1 MAFRLRTSQ
10 AEVYTKVIVKT
21 IVRPAPVDDNVV
33 DALAP
38 IWVASIYGG
47 SRQGPSVGVYRR
59 TPLAKLIIL
68 GGDQHRVFELTDG
81 PTSVGRAPDNML
93 WLDDPGLSRRH
104 CEFRR
109 SGSHWLL
116 RDLGSFNGSFV
127 NNLLVTEHTLR
138 SGDRIQL
145 GSTVL
150 YFVPDEGRD
159 DGPDHASAS
168 AAAETA
174 RADDEDTQRASS
186 HRLRNLAALIEI
198 TKALNSELDKAK
210 ILETI
215 VDKGVE
221 LIKAERGFLI
231 LVQDGALDFK
241 VARNR
246 DKTDIQNPSK
256 SISRSVLDNVTK
268 TGEPVLTTDAQ
279 TALSGSMSITALEVR
294 SLICVPLR
302 LKERILGALYV
313 DSKVAEAKFNEESQ
327 NLLHAFAD
335 QAAIAIENARLFDEV
350 AESREAEKSVRQ
362 TFQKYVPADV
372 VREVL
377 KMNDGGRLSAK
388 LTATVLFS
396 DIRGFTSISE
406 KLPPEQVVGFLND
419 YLQRMVD
426 IVFDE
431 GGIVDKF
438 IGDSVMAVFGAP
450 VPKPDDAVR
459 AVRAALRMIEEV
471 RRFNEQQRKKGGVEI
486 DVGVGLHTG
495 PLIAGNIGSDRK
507 MEYTVIGD
515 TVNVANRVESLN
527 QKMETN
533 VLITQE
539 CYQATGKVF
548 AVRELP
554 RMQVKGKER
563 PLQVYEVL
571 GDEIASATTDV
582 LIPID
587 P

>member
-1 MAFRLRTSQ
+1 ML
-10 AEVYTKVIVKT
+10 
-21 IVRPAPVDDNVV
+21 PAR
-33 DALAP
+33 
-38 IWVASIYGG
+38 SGIY
-47 SRQGPSVGVYRR
+47 PEDSV
-59 TPLAKLIIL
+59 AKLIIL
-68 GGDQHRVFELTDG
+68 RGEQQHVFALND
-81 PTSVGRAPDNML
+81 PTSVGRGPDNML

-109 SGSHWLL
+109 SGPNWLL

-127 NNLLVTEHTLR
+127 NSLLVTEHTLR

-150 YFVPDEGRD
+150 YFAPD
-159 DGPDHASAS
+159 DGPPSPAPLTSSPD
-168 AAAETA
+168 
-174 RADDEDTQRASS
+174 DDEVQLVTS
-186 HRLRNLAALIEI
+186 HKVRRLTALIEI
-198 TKALNSELDKAK
+198 TKALNSELDKAT

-231 LVQDGALDFK
+231 LVHDGELEFR

-246 DKTDIQNPSK
+246 EKTDIQNPSK
-256 SISRSVLDNVTK
+256 LISRSVLDSVMK
-268 TGEPVLTTDAQ
+268 TGEPMLTTDAQ
-279 TALSGSMSITALEVR
+279 TALRGSLSITALEVR

-302 LKERILGALYV
+302 LKDRILGAFYV
-313 DSKVAEAKFNEESQ
+313 DSKVVEAKFNEESQ

-335 QAAIAIENARLFDEV
+335 QAAIAIENTRLFDEV

-362 TFQKYVPADV
+362 VFQKYVPADI
-372 VREVL
+372 VREAL
-377 KMNDGGRLSAK
+377 KIKDGGRLSSK

-406 KLPPEQVVGFLND
+406 KMPPESVVGFLND

-438 IGDSVMAVFGAP
+438 IGDAVMAVFGAP
-450 VPKPDDAVR
+450 VPKADDATR
-459 AVRAALRMIEEV
+459 AVRAAMRMIEEID
-471 RRFNEQQRKKGGVEI
+471 RFNDEQRTKGGVEI
-486 DVGVGLHTG
+486 DVGIGLHTG

-515 TVNVANRVESLN
+515 TVNAAKRVEALN
-527 QKMETN
+527 PEMKTHI
-533 VLITQE
+533 LITRE
-539 CYQATGKVF
+539 CFEATGAAF

-554 RMQVKGKER
+554 RVQVKGKEQ
-563 PLQVYEVL
+563 PLQLYEVL
-571 GDEIASATTDV
+571 GEATVSPATEIMPYSGARESDTVRLPQKPRADRHQ
-582 LIPID
+582 
-587 P
+587 

>member
-1 MAFRLRTSQ
+1 
-10 AEVYTKVIVKT
+10 
-21 IVRPAPVDDNVV
+21 
-33 DALAP
+33 
-38 IWVASIYGG
+38 
-47 SRQGPSVGVYRR
+47 
-59 TPLAKLIIL
+59 LAKLIIL
-68 GGDQHRVFELTDG
+68 RGDRYRVFELKDD
-81 PTSVGRAPDNML
+81 PTSVGRASDNML
-93 WLDDPGLSRRH
+93 CLDDPGLSRRH

-109 SGSHWLL
+109 LGSEWLL

-127 NNLLVTEHTLR
+127 NNLLVTEHALR
-138 SGDRIQL
+138 SGDRVEL

-150 YFVPDEGRD
+150 YFEPDDVTAG
-159 DGPDHASAS
+159 
-168 AAAETA
+168 AAAKTA
-174 RADDEDTQRASS
+174 PTTDTQLATS
-186 HRLRNLAALIEI
+186 HKLRNFAALIEI

-221 LIKAERGFLI
+221 LIDAERGFLI
-231 LVQDGALDFK
+231 LVQDGVLDVK

-246 DKTDIQNPSK
+246 DNTDIQNPSQL
-256 SISRSVLDNVTK
+256 ISRSVLDGVTR
-268 TGEPVLTTDAQ
+268 TGEPVLTINAQ
-279 TALSGSMSITALEVR
+279 TALSRSRSITALEVR

-302 LKERILGALYV
+302 LKDRILGALYV
-313 DSKVAEAKFNEESQ
+313 DSKVAQTKFNEESQ

-350 AESREAEKSVRQ
+350 AESREAEKRVRQ
-362 TFQKYVPADV
+362 MFQKYVPADV
-372 VREVL
+372 VREAL
-377 KMNDGGRLSAK
+377 NMKEGGRLSTK

-406 KLPPEQVVGFLND
+406 KLPPEHVVDFLND

-431 GGIVDKF
+431 GGIIDKF

-450 VPKPDDAVR
+450 VPKPDDAER
-459 AVRAALRMIEEV
+459 AVRTALRMIEEV
-471 RRFNEQQRKKGGVEI
+471 TRFNEQQRGKGGVEI

-515 TVNVANRVESLN
+515 TVNVAKRVESLN
-527 QKMETN
+527 QNMRTN
-533 VLITQE
+533 VLITQQ
-539 CYQATGKVF
+539 CYEATGKVF

-554 RMQVKGKER
+554 RMQVKGKEQ

-571 GDEIASATTDV
+571 GDEITPGTTK
-582 LIPID
+582 L
-587 P
+587 

>member
-1 MAFRLRTSQ
+1 M
-10 AEVYTKVIVKT
+10 
-21 IVRPAPVDDNVV
+21 
-33 DALAP
+33 
-38 IWVASIYGG
+38 
-47 SRQGPSVGVYRR
+47 
-59 TPLAKLIIL
+59 AKLIIL
-68 GGDQHRVFELTDG
+68 GGDQHRVFELTDD
-81 PTSVGRAPDNML
+81 PTSVGRAPDNVL

-109 SGSHWLL
+109 RGAQWLL
-116 RDLGSFNGSFV
+116 RDLDSFNGSFV
-127 NNLLVTEHTLR
+127 NNLLVIEHTLR

-145 GSTVL
+145 GSTVF
-150 YFVPDEGRD
+150 YFVPDEGGD
-159 DGPDHASAS
+159 DGLAS
-168 AAAETA
+168 AATEIA
-174 RADDEDTQRASS
+174 RAADEDTQRASS
-186 HRLRNLAALIEI
+186 HKLRNFAALIEI

-210 ILETI
+210 VLETI

-231 LVQDGALDFK
+231 LVQGGALDFK

-246 DKTDIQNPSK
+246 DKTDIRKPSGL
-256 SISRSVLDNVTK
+256 ISRSVLDIVTT

-279 TALSGSMSITALEVR
+279 TALRGSMSITALEVR

-313 DSKVAEAKFNEESQ
+313 DSKVAEAKFNEESE

-335 QAAIAIENARLFDEV
+335 QAAIAIENARLFDEI
-350 AESREAEKSVRQ
+350 AESREAEKRVRQ
-362 TFQKYVPADV
+362 MFQKYVPADV
-372 VREVL
+372 VREAL
-377 KMNDGGRLSAK
+377 NMKDGGRLSAK

-438 IGDSVMAVFGAP
+438 VGDSVMAVFGAP
-450 VPKPDDAVR
+450 VPTPDDAVR

-471 RRFNEQQRKKGGVEI
+471 RRFNEDQRKTGGVEI

-527 QKMETN
+527 ETMSTN

-571 GDEIASATTDV
+571 GDEIESVSTDV
-582 LIPID
+582 LIPIN

>member
-1 MAFRLRTSQ
+1 M
-10 AEVYTKVIVKT
+10 
-21 IVRPAPVDDNVV
+21 
-33 DALAP
+33 
-38 IWVASIYGG
+38 
-47 SRQGPSVGVYRR
+47 
-59 TPLAKLIIL
+59 AKLIIL
-68 GGDQHRVFELTDG
+68 REDQHRVFELSDDTI
-81 PTSVGRAPDNML
+81 SVGRAQDNML

-109 SGSHWLL
+109 SGDRWSLH
-116 RDLGSFNGSFV
+116 DLGSFNGSFV
-127 NNLLVTEHTLR
+127 NNLLATEHTLR

-150 YFVPDEGRD
+150 YFVPDDRP
-159 DGPDHASAS
+159 DGLAVPAPAVKTALAESEHA
-168 AAAETA
+168 
-174 RADDEDTQRASS
+174 QRATSQK
-186 HRLRNLAALIEI
+186 LRNITALIET

-210 ILETI
+210 VLETI

-221 LIKAERGFLI
+221 LINSERGFLI
-231 LVQDGALDFK
+231 LEQNGVLDFR

-246 DKTDIQNPSK
+246 DRTDIQNPSTL
-256 SISRSVLDNVTK
+256 ISRSVLDSVTT

-279 TALSGSMSITALEVR
+279 SSLRGSRSIMALEVR

-313 DSKVAEAKFNEESQ
+313 DSKFTETRFNQESQ

-335 QAAIAIENARLFDEV
+335 QAAIALENASLFDEV
-350 AESREAEKSVRQ
+350 AESREAERRVRQ
-362 TFQKYVPADV
+362 IFQKYVPADV
-372 VREVL
+372 VREAL
-377 KMNDGGRLSAK
+377 NMKDGGRLSAK

-406 KLPPEQVVGFLND
+406 KLPPEDVVGFLND

-471 RRFNEQQRKKGGVEI
+471 TRFNAQQKTRGGVEV

-527 QKMETN
+527 QKMRTN
-533 VLITQE
+533 VLITQQ
-539 CYQATGKVF
+539 CYEATGKIF

-554 RMQVKGKER
+554 RMQVKGKAE

-571 GDEIASATTDV
+571 GDEIDRATTEV
-582 LIPID
+582 LRRID
-587 P
+587 R

>member
-1 MAFRLRTSQ
+1 L
-10 AEVYTKVIVKT
+10 
-21 IVRPAPVDDNVV
+21 VV
-33 DALAP
+33 
-38 IWVASIYGG
+38 V
-47 SRQGPSVGVYRR
+47 
-59 TPLAKLIIL
+59 AKLIIL
-68 GGDQHRVFELTDG
+68 HGDQHRVFELSAD

-104 CEFRR
+104 CEFQR
-109 SGSHWLL
+109 SGRQWRL

-127 NNLLVTEHTLR
+127 NNLSVTEHTLR
-138 SGDRIQL
+138 PGDRVQL
-145 GSTVL
+145 GETVL
-150 YFVPDEGRD
+150 YFVPDEGPSHSVDFPAPD
-159 DGPDHASAS
+159 DATVQAESQHA
-168 AAAETA
+168 
-174 RADDEDTQRASS
+174 QRATS
-186 HRLRNLAALIEI
+186 HKLRNIAALIET
-198 TKALNSELDKAK
+198 TKALNSELDKTK

-221 LIKAERGFLI
+221 LIQAERGFLI
-231 LVQDGALDFK
+231 LVHDGVLDFA

-246 DKTDIQNPSK
+246 EKTEIQNPAQL
-256 SISRSVLDNVTK
+256 ISRSVLDGVTS

-279 TALSGSMSITALEVR
+279 TALSGSASIMALEVR

-302 LKERILGALYV
+302 LKARILGALYV
-313 DSKVAEAKFNEESQ
+313 DSKYVEVQFHQESQ

-350 AESREAEKSVRQ
+350 AESRKAETNVRRM
-362 TFQKYVPADV
+362 FQKYVPADV

-377 KMNDGGRLSAK
+377 KMKDGGRLSAK

-406 KLPPEQVVGFLND
+406 KLPPEDVVDFLND

-438 IGDSVMAVFGAP
+438 VGDSVMAVFGAP
-450 VPKPDDAVR
+450 VPKRDDAVR

-471 RRFNEQQRKKGGVEI
+471 TRFNEQQRRKRGVEVDI
-486 DVGVGLHTG
+486 GVGLHTG

-527 QKMETN
+527 QKMRTN
-533 VLITQE
+533 VLITQQ
-539 CYQATGKVF
+539 CYEATGKVF

-554 RMQVKGKER
+554 RMQVKGKAE

-571 GDEIASATTDV
+571 RDEITSAPTE
-582 LIPID
+582 IMRRID
-587 P
+587 R

>member
-1 MAFRLRTSQ
+1 MATL
-10 AEVYTKVIVKT
+10 T
-21 IVRPAPVDDNVV
+21 I
-33 DALAP
+33 L
-38 IWVASIYGG
+38 S
-47 SRQGPSVGVYRR
+47 
-59 TPLAKLIIL
+59 
-68 GGDQHRVFELTDG
+68 GDPQRVFELRDD
-81 PTSVGRAPDNML
+81 PTSVGRAPGNAL
-93 WLDDPGLSRRH
+93 SLDDPGLSRRH

-109 SGSHWLL
+109 RGADWIL

-127 NNLLVTEHTLR
+127 NNIVVTEHVLR
-138 SGDRIQL
+138 DGDRIQL
-145 GSTVL
+145 GGTVL
-150 YFVPDEGRD
+150 SFTPDEG
-159 DGPDHASAS
+159 
-168 AAAETA
+168 AARPMPHGDAETPQTEYA
-174 RADDEDTQRASS
+174 YDSQRVTG
-186 HRLRNLAALIEI
+186 HKLRNLAALIEI
-198 TKALNSELDKAK
+198 TKALNSELDKAT

-231 LVQDGALDFK
+231 LVHDGTLDVK

-246 DKTDIQNPSK
+246 DKADIDHEGDPSRL
-256 SISRSVLDNVTK
+256 ISRSVLDSVTQS
-268 TGEPVLTTDAQ
+268 GEPMLTTDAQ
-279 TALSGSMSITALEVR
+279 TEISGSKSIMALEVR

-302 LKERILGALYV
+302 LKEHILGALYV
-313 DSKVAEAKFNEESQ
+313 DSKMAQTKFNEESQ

-350 AESREAEKSVRQ
+350 AESREAERSVRQ
-362 TFQKYVPADV
+362 MFQKYVPADV

-377 KMNDGGRLSAK
+377 NMRDGGRLSAK

-406 KLPPEQVVGFLND
+406 KLPPEEVVGFLND
-419 YLQRMVD
+419 YLKRMVN

-459 AVRAALRMIEEV
+459 AVRAALRMINEV
-471 RRFNEQQRKKGGVEI
+471 ARFNQRQRRTGGVEI
-486 DVGVGLHTG
+486 DIGVGLHTG

-527 QKMETN
+527 QQMETS
-533 VLITQE
+533 VLITRE
-539 CYQATGKVF
+539 CYEATGRAF

-554 RMQVKGKER
+554 RMQVKGKEL

-571 GDEIASATTDV
+571 REEIASGATEVMTPV
-582 LIPID
+582 NR
-587 P
+587 

>member
-1 MAFRLRTSQ
+1 M
-10 AEVYTKVIVKT
+10 
-21 IVRPAPVDDNVV
+21 
-33 DALAP
+33 
-38 IWVASIYGG
+38 
-47 SRQGPSVGVYRR
+47 
-59 TPLAKLIIL
+59 AKLIVL
-68 GGDQHRVFELTDG
+68 REDQDDVVVLSDRT
-81 PTSVGRAPDNML
+81 TTVGRAPDNTL

-109 SGSHWLL
+109 SGRHWLL
-116 RDLGSFNGSFV
+116 RDLGSFNGSYV
-127 NNLLVTEHTLR
+127 NNLAVTEHTLR
-138 SGDRIQL
+138 AGDRIQL
-145 GSTVL
+145 ASTVL
-150 YFVPDEGRD
+150 YFVPDEGSGGEAPTAPTSKAALAESKESQRITSQKLRD
-159 DGPDHASAS
+159 I
-168 AAAETA
+168 T
-174 RADDEDTQRASS
+174 
-186 HRLRNLAALIEI
+186 ALIET
-198 TKALNSELDKAK
+198 TKALNSELDMSKV
-210 ILETI
+210 LETI
-215 VDKGVE
+215 VDKGVQ
-221 LIKAERGFLI
+221 LMKAERGFLI
-231 LVQDGALDFK
+231 LVQDGELDFK

-246 DKTDIQNPSK
+246 DRTDIEDPSK
-256 SISRSVLDNVTK
+256 LISRSVLDSVTD

-279 TALSGSMSITALEVR
+279 TSLRGSRSIMALEVR

-313 DSKVAEAKFNEESQ
+313 DSKFTETKFNEESQ

-335 QAAIAIENARLFDEV
+335 QAAIAMENARLFDEV
-350 AESREAEKSVRQ
+350 AESREAEKRVRQ
-362 TFQKYVPADV
+362 IFQKYVPADV
-372 VREVL
+372 VRAAL
-377 KMNDGGRLSAK
+377 NIKDGGRLSAK

-406 KLPPEQVVGFLND
+406 RLLPEEVVGFLND

-450 VPKPDDAVR
+450 VPKPDDAAR

-471 RRFNEQQRKKGGVEI
+471 SRFNAQQRRQGGVEV

-495 PLIAGNIGSDRK
+495 TLIAGNIGSDRK

-527 QKMETN
+527 QKMRTN

-539 CYQATGKVF
+539 CYEATGKVF
-548 AVRELP
+548 TVRELP
-554 RMQVKGKER
+554 RMQVKGKAE

-571 GDEIASATTDV
+571 GDKIASVRTEV
-582 LIPID
+582 LSKID
-587 P
+587 R

>member
-1 MAFRLRTSQ
+1 
-10 AEVYTKVIVKT
+10 
-21 IVRPAPVDDNVV
+21 
-33 DALAP
+33 
-38 IWVASIYGG
+38 
-47 SRQGPSVGVYRR
+47 
-59 TPLAKLIIL
+59 LAKLIIL
-68 GGDQHRVFELTDG
+68 RGDQHRVFELTDD

-109 SGSHWLL
+109 SGAYWLL

-127 NNLLVTEHTLR
+127 NSLLVTEHTLR
-138 SGDRIQL
+138 SGDRVQL
-145 GSTVL
+145 GSTML
-150 YFVPDEGRD
+150 YFVPDEGPD
-159 DGPDHASAS
+159 DGLAS
-168 AAAETA
+168 AAYGAPPA
-174 RADDEDTQRASS
+174 QDEDTQRATS
-186 HRLRNLAALIEI
+186 HKLRNFAALIEI

-231 LVQDGALDFK
+231 LVHDGVLDFK

-256 SISRSVLDNVTK
+256 LISRSVLDSVTK

-313 DSKVAEAKFNEESQ
+313 DSKFTEAQFNEESQ

-335 QAAIAIENARLFDEV
+335 QAAIAIENARLFDEI
-350 AESREAEKSVRQ
+350 AESREAEKRVRQ
-362 TFQKYVPADV
+362 MFQKYVPADV
-372 VREVL
+372 VREAL
-377 KMNDGGRLSAK
+377 KMKDGGRLSSK

-396 DIRGFTSISE
+396 DMRGFTSISE
-406 KLPPEQVVGFLND
+406 KMAPEGVVGFLND

-438 IGDSVMAVFGAP
+438 IGDAVMAVFGAP
-450 VPKPDDAVR
+450 MPKPDDATR

-471 RRFNEQQRKKGGVEI
+471 NRFNEQQKNEGGVEI
-486 DVGVGLHTG
+486 DVGIGLHTG

-515 TVNVANRVESLN
+515 TVNTASRIESLN
-527 QKMETN
+527 QDLKTH

-539 CYQATGKVF
+539 CYDATGKIF

-554 RMQVKGKER
+554 RVLVKGKEQ
-563 PLQVYEVL
+563 PLQLYEVL
-571 GDEIASATTDV
+571 GDEISSTTTDIIRRPQASEWDARH
-582 LIPID
+582 LR
-587 P
+587 

>member
-1 MAFRLRTSQ
+1 
-10 AEVYTKVIVKT
+10 
-21 IVRPAPVDDNVV
+21 
-33 DALAP
+33 
-38 IWVASIYGG
+38 
-47 SRQGPSVGVYRR
+47 
-59 TPLAKLIIL
+59 LAKLIIL
-68 GGDQHRVFELTDG
+68 GGEQHRVFELTDD

-109 SGSHWLL
+109 SGSQWLL

-138 SGDRIQL
+138 SGDRVQL
-145 GSTVL
+145 GATVL
-150 YFVPDEGRD
+150 YFVPDEGND
-159 DGPDHASAS
+159 AGLAS
-168 AAAETA
+168 AARKTA
-174 RADDEDTQRASS
+174 SADDEDTQRATS
-186 HRLRNLAALIEI
+186 HKLRNFAALIDI
-198 TKALNSELDKAK
+198 TKALNSELDKATV
-210 ILETI
+210 LETI

-231 LVQDGALDFK
+231 LLQDDGALDFK
-241 VARNR
+241 VARGRNR
-246 DKTDIQNPSK
+246 RDIRNPSGL
-256 SISRSVLDNVTK
+256 ISRFVLDVVTT

-279 TALSGSMSITALEVR
+279 TALSGSTSITALEVR

-327 NLLHAFAD
+327 NLLYAFAD
-335 QAAIAIENARLFDEV
+335 QAAIAIENARLFDEI
-350 AESREAEKSVRQ
+350 AESRENEKRVRQ
-362 TFQKYVPADV
+362 MFQKYVPADV
-372 VREVL
+372 VREAL
-377 KMNDGGRLSAK
+377 NMKDGGRLSAK

-471 RRFNEQQRKKGGVEI
+471 RRFNEQQRKKGGIEVDI
-486 DVGVGLHTG
+486 GVGVHTG

-527 QKMETN
+527 QKMETS
-533 VLITQE
+533 VLITRE

-554 RMQVKGKER
+554 RMQVKGKEQ

-571 GDEIASATTDV
+571 RDEIESATTDI
-582 LIPID
+582 LTPIK

>member
-1 MAFRLRTSQ
+1 
-10 AEVYTKVIVKT
+10 V
-21 IVRPAPVDDNVV
+21 
-33 DALAP
+33 
-38 IWVASIYGG
+38 
-47 SRQGPSVGVYRR
+47 
-59 TPLAKLIIL
+59 AKLTIL
-68 GGDQHRVFELTDG
+68 SGDPQRVFELRDD
-81 PTSVGRAPDNML
+81 PTSVGRAPGNTL
-93 WLDDPGLSRRH
+93 SLDDPGLSRRH

-109 SGSHWLL
+109 SGADWIL

-127 NNLLVTEHTLR
+127 NNILVAEHTLR
-138 SGDRIQL
+138 PGDRVQL

-150 YFVPDEGRD
+150 SFMPDEGAYND
-159 DGPDHASAS
+159 AGAASAPEK
-168 AAAETA
+168 APAPKTA
-174 RADDEDTQRASS
+174 QADDAQRATG
-186 HRLRNLAALIEI
+186 HKLRNFTALIEI
-198 TKALNSELDKAK
+198 TKALNSELDKET

-221 LIKAERGFLI
+221 LLKAERGFLI
-231 LVQDGALDFK
+231 LVQDAALDFK

-246 DKTDIQNPSK
+246 DKTDIPNPSTL
-256 SISRSVLDNVTK
+256 ISRSVLDSVTK

-313 DSKVAEAKFNEESQ
+313 DSKFAEAKFNEESQ

-350 AESREAEKSVRQ
+350 AESREAEKNVRQ
-362 TFQKYVPADV
+362 MFQKYVPADV

-377 KMNDGGRLSAK
+377 KMKEGGRLSAK

-406 KLPPEQVVGFLND
+406 RMPPEGVVGFLND

-471 RRFNEQQRKKGGVEI
+471 ARFNEQQRKQGGVEI

-527 QKMETN
+527 QKMQTN
-533 VLITQE
+533 VLITQQ
-539 CYQATGKVF
+539 CYEATGKAF

-554 RMQVKGKER
+554 RMQVKGKEL
-563 PLQVYEVL
+563 PLHVYEVL
-571 GDEIASATTDV
+571 VTRSRPPRPTF
-582 LIPID
+582 
-587 P
+587 

>member
-1 MAFRLRTSQ
+1 M
-10 AEVYTKVIVKT
+10 
-21 IVRPAPVDDNVV
+21 
-33 DALAP
+33 
-38 IWVASIYGG
+38 
-47 SRQGPSVGVYRR
+47 
-59 TPLAKLIIL
+59 AKLIIL
-68 GGDQHRVFELTDG
+68 HGDQHRVFELSDDT
-81 PTSVGRAPDNML
+81 TSVGRAPENML

-109 SGSHWLL
+109 RGKQWLL

-127 NNLLVTEHTLR
+127 NSIAVTEHTLR
-138 SGDRIQL
+138 AGDRIQL
-145 GSTVL
+145 GATVL
-150 YFVPDEGRD
+150 YFVPDA
-159 DGPDHASAS
+159 HAPAPVAKPARVESS
-168 AAAETA
+168 ETDV
-174 RADDEDTQRASS
+174 RATSQK
-186 HRLRNLAALIEI
+186 LRNISALIET
-198 TKALNSELDKAK
+198 TKALNSELDMTKV
-210 ILETI
+210 LETI
-215 VDKGVE
+215 VDKGIQ

-231 LVQDGALDFK
+231 LMQDGALDFR
-241 VARNR
+241 VARKR
-246 DKTDIQNPSK
+246 DGSSIAKPQRL
-256 SISRSVLDNVTK
+256 ISRSVLNSVTT

-279 TALSGSMSITALEVR
+279 TALSGSKSIMALEVR

-302 LKERILGALYV
+302 LKARILGALYV
-313 DSKVAEAKFNEESQ
+313 DSKFTQAKFNYESQ

-350 AESREAEKSVRQ
+350 AESREAERRVRQ
-362 TFQKYVPADV
+362 IFQKYVPADV
-372 VREVL
+372 VRAALNL
-377 KMNDGGRLSAK
+377 KDGGRLSAK

-406 KLPPEQVVGFLND
+406 KLPPEEVVGFLND

-459 AVRAALRMIEEV
+459 AVRAALRMIDEV
-471 RRFNEQQRKKGGVEI
+471 SRFNEQQRRKGGVEV

-495 PLIAGNIGSDRK
+495 TLIAGNIGSDRK

-527 QKMETN
+527 QKMRTN
-533 VLITQE
+533 VLISQE
-539 CYQATGKVF
+539 CYKATGDVF

-554 RMQVKGKER
+554 RMHVKGKAE

-571 GDEIASATTDV
+571 PDQIDFGATEIMR
-582 LIPID
+582 PID
-587 P
+587 G

>member
-1 MAFRLRTSQ
+1 M
-10 AEVYTKVIVKT
+10 
-21 IVRPAPVDDNVV
+21 P
-33 DALAP
+33 
-38 IWVASIYGG
+38 
-47 SRQGPSVGVYRR
+47 
-59 TPLAKLIIL
+59 PLAKLIIL
-68 GGDQHRVFELTDG
+68 RGDQHRVFELSAD
-81 PTSVGRAPDNML
+81 PTTAGRAPENQL
-93 WLDDPGLSRRH
+93 WLEDPGLSRRH
-104 CEFRR
+104 CEFHR
-109 SGSHWLL
+109 GGAQWLL
-116 RDLGSFNGSFV
+116 RDLDSFNGSFV
-127 NNLLVTEHTLR
+127 NGLAVTEHTLR

-150 YFVPDEGRD
+150 YFVPDEGAD
-159 DGPDHASAS
+159 VPAPAGETVL
-168 AAAETA
+168 AESVDA
-174 RADDEDTQRASS
+174 QRATSQK
-186 HRLRNLAALIEI
+186 LRNITALIET

-215 VDKGVE
+215 VDNGVQ
-221 LIKAERGFLI
+221 LIGADRGFLI
-231 LVQDGALDFK
+231 LVHDGVLEFN

-246 DKTDIQNPSK
+246 DQTDIQDPSTL
-256 SISRSVLDNVTK
+256 ISRSVLDGVITS
-268 TGEPVLTTDAQ
+268 GEPMLTTDAQ
-279 TALSGSMSITALEVR
+279 TALSGSASIMALEVR

-302 LKERILGALYV
+302 IKERMLGALYV
-313 DSKVAEAKFNEESQ
+313 DSKFADKKFNEESQ
-327 NLLHAFAD
+327 NLLYAFAD

-350 AESREAEKSVRQ
+350 AESREAEKRVRQ
-362 TFQKYVPADV
+362 IFQKYVPADV
-372 VREVL
+372 VRAALDMKE
-377 KMNDGGRLSAK
+377 GGRLSAK

-406 KLPPEQVVGFLND
+406 QLPPEDVVGFLND

-459 AVRAALRMIEEV
+459 GVRAALRMIEEV
-471 RRFNEQQRKKGGVEI
+471 ARFNAQQRRKRGVEV

-527 QKMETN
+527 QTMRTN
-533 VLITQE
+533 VLITQQ
-539 CYQATGKVF
+539 CYEATGKVF

-554 RMQVKGKER
+554 RMQVKGKAE

-571 GDEIASATTDV
+571 RDEIASAPTE
-582 LIPID
+582 IMRPID

>member
-1 MAFRLRTSQ
+1 
-10 AEVYTKVIVKT
+10 
-21 IVRPAPVDDNVV
+21 
-33 DALAP
+33 
-38 IWVASIYGG
+38 
-47 SRQGPSVGVYRR
+47 
-59 TPLAKLIIL
+59 LAKLIIL
-68 GGDQHRVFELTDG
+68 RGNRHRVFELKDD
-81 PTSVGRAPDNML
+81 PTSVGRAPDNIL

-109 SGSHWLL
+109 RGSEWLL

-127 NNLLVTEHTLR
+127 NNLLVTEHALR
-138 SGDRIQL
+138 SGDRVQL

-150 YFVPDEGRD
+150 YFEPD
-159 DGPDHASAS
+159 DGTVGAASKTAP
-168 AAAETA
+168 ATDAE
-174 RADDEDTQRASS
+174 TQRATS

-221 LIKAERGFLI
+221 LINAERGFLI
-231 LVQDGALDFK
+231 LVQDGVLDVK

-246 DKTDIQNPSK
+246 DKADIQNPSK
-256 SISRSVLDNVTK
+256 LISRYVLDGVMK

-279 TALSGSMSITALEVR
+279 TALSGSLSITALEVR

-313 DSKVAEAKFNEESQ
+313 DSKVAQVQFNVESQ

-362 TFQKYVPADV
+362 MFQKYVPADV

-377 KMNDGGRLSAK
+377 KMKDGGRLSAK

-406 KLPPEQVVGFLND
+406 KLPPEHVVGFLND

-471 RRFNEQQRKKGGVEI
+471 TQFNEQQRRKGGVEI

-527 QKMETN
+527 HKMRTN
-533 VLITQE
+533 VLITQQ
-539 CYQATGKVF
+539 CYEATGKVF

-554 RMQVKGKER
+554 RMQVKGKEQ
-563 PLQVYEVL
+563 PLQIYEVL
-571 GDEIASATTDV
+571 GDETASATTE
-582 LIPID
+582 IMRRID
-587 P
+587 Q

>member
-1 MAFRLRTSQ
+1 
-10 AEVYTKVIVKT
+10 VIDGPAYLWPASRYDRDVK
-21 IVRPAPVDDNVV
+21 
-33 DALAP
+33 ALTWAY
-38 IWVASIYGG
+38 A
-47 SRQGPSVGVYRR
+47 QR
-59 TPLAKLIIL
+59 TPLPKLIIL
-68 GGDQHRVFELTDG
+68 RGDQHQVFELSDG
-81 PTSVGRAPDNML
+81 TTSVGRAPENKL

-104 CEFRR
+104 CEFIR
-109 SGSHWLL
+109 SGEQWLM

-127 NNLLVTEHTLR
+127 NNLAVTEHTLR

-145 GSTVL
+145 GATVL
-150 YFVPDEGRD
+150 YFVPDEGP
-159 DGPDHASAS
+159 DGRALPAPAVQAELAESEHA
-168 AAAETA
+168 
-174 RADDEDTQRASS
+174 QRATSQK
-186 HRLRNLAALIEI
+186 LRNITALIET
-198 TKALNSELDKAK
+198 TKALNSELDMAK
-210 ILETI
+210 VLETI
-215 VDKGVE
+215 VDKGVQ

-231 LVQDGALDFK
+231 LVENGVLDFR
-241 VARNR
+241 VARSR
-246 DKTDIQNPSK
+246 DRTDIGNPSK
-256 SISRSVLDNVTK
+256 LISRSVLDSVTT

-279 TALSGSMSITALEVR
+279 TSLSGSKSIMALEVR

-302 LKERILGALYV
+302 LKERILGALYE
-313 DSKVAEAKFNEESQ
+313 DSKFTEAQFNQESQ

-335 QAAIAIENARLFDEV
+335 QAAIAIQNARLFDEV
-350 AESREAEKSVRQ
+350 AESREAERRVRKI
-362 TFQKYVPADV
+362 FQKYVPADV
-372 VREVL
+372 VREAL
-377 KMNDGGRLSAK
+377 NMKDGGRLSAK

-406 KLPPEQVVGFLND
+406 RLPPEEVVGFLND

-471 RRFNEQQRKKGGVEI
+471 ARFNEQQRSQGGVEV

-527 QKMETN
+527 QKMRTN

-539 CYQATGKVF
+539 CYDASGRVF
-548 AVRELP
+548 VVRELP
-554 RMQVKGKER
+554 PMKVKGKAE
-563 PLQVYEVL
+563 PLRVYEVL
-571 GDEIASATTDV
+571 RDEIVSVKTEV
-582 LIPID
+582 LKRID
-587 P
+587 R

>member
-1 MAFRLRTSQ
+1 MATL
-10 AEVYTKVIVKT
+10 T
-21 IVRPAPVDDNVV
+21 I
-33 DALAP
+33 L
-38 IWVASIYGG
+38 S
-47 SRQGPSVGVYRR
+47 
-59 TPLAKLIIL
+59 
-68 GGDQHRVFELTDG
+68 GDPQRVFELHDD
-81 PTSVGRAPDNML
+81 PTTVGRAPGNTL
-93 WLDDPGLSRRH
+93 SLDDPGLSRRH
-104 CEFRR
+104 CEFCR
-109 SGSHWLL
+109 SGADWIL

-127 NNLLVTEHTLR
+127 NNIVVTEHILR
-138 SGDRIQL
+138 QGDRIQL
-145 GSTVL
+145 GGTVL
-150 YFVPDEGRD
+150 SFTADEGATRPLPQAD
-159 DGPDHASAS
+159 VGAPQT
-168 AAAETA
+168 E
-174 RADDEDTQRASS
+174 RADDAQRATG
-186 HRLRNLAALIEI
+186 HKLRNLAALIEI
-198 TKALNSELDKAK
+198 TKALNSELDKAT

-246 DKTDIQNPSK
+246 DKTDIGDPS
-256 SISRSVLDNVTK
+256 SLISRSVLDSVTQS
-268 TGEPVLTTDAQ
+268 GEPMLTTDAQ
-279 TALSGSMSITALEVR
+279 TALSGSMSIMALEVR

-302 LKERILGALYV
+302 LKEHILGALYV
-313 DSKVAEAKFNEESQ
+313 DSTVAQTKFNEESQ

-350 AESREAEKSVRQ
+350 AESREAERSVRQ
-362 TFQKYVPADV
+362 MFQKYVPADV

-377 KMNDGGRLSAK
+377 KIKDGGRLSAK

-406 KLPPEQVVGFLND
+406 KLPPEEVVGFLND
-419 YLQRMVD
+419 YLKRMVD

-459 AVRAALRMIEEV
+459 AVRAALRMIDEV
-471 RRFNEQQRKKGGVEI
+471 ARFNQQQRRKGGVEI
-486 DVGVGLHTG
+486 GVGVGLHTG

-527 QKMETN
+527 QQMETS
-533 VLITQE
+533 VLITRQ
-539 CYQATGKVF
+539 CYEATGRAF

-554 RMQVKGKER
+554 RMQVKGKEL

-571 GDEIASATTDV
+571 RDEIASATTEV
-582 LIPID
+582 MMPIN

>member
-1 MAFRLRTSQ
+1 MATL
-10 AEVYTKVIVKT
+10 T
-21 IVRPAPVDDNVV
+21 I
-33 DALAP
+33 L
-38 IWVASIYGG
+38 S
-47 SRQGPSVGVYRR
+47 
-59 TPLAKLIIL
+59 
-68 GGDQHRVFELTDG
+68 GDPHRVFELRDD
-81 PTSVGRAPDNML
+81 PTSVGRAPGNAL
-93 WLDDPGLSRRH
+93 SLDDPGLSRRH

-109 SGSHWLL
+109 SGADWIL

-127 NNLLVTEHTLR
+127 NNIVVTEHVLR
-138 SGDRIQL
+138 QGDRIQL
-145 GSTVL
+145 GGTVL
-150 YFVPDEGRD
+150 SFTPDEDATSPLPQGHV
-159 DGPDHASAS
+159 GAPQ
-168 AAAETA
+168 AEETH
-174 RADDEDTQRASS
+174 DSQRVTG
-186 HRLRNLAALIEI
+186 HKLRNLAALIEI
-198 TKALNSELDKAK
+198 TKALNSELDKAT

-231 LVQDGALDFK
+231 LVHDGALDFK

-246 DKTDIQNPSK
+246 DKTDIGDPS
-256 SISRSVLDNVTK
+256 SLISRSVLDSVTQS
-268 TGEPVLTTDAQ
+268 GEPMLTTDAQ
-279 TALSGSMSITALEVR
+279 TALSGSKSIMALEVR

-302 LKERILGALYV
+302 LKEHILGALYV
-313 DSKVAEAKFNEESQ
+313 DSKMAQTKFNEESQ

-350 AESREAEKSVRQ
+350 AESREAERSVRQ
-362 TFQKYVPADV
+362 MFQKYVPADV

-406 KLPPEQVVGFLND
+406 KLPPEEVVGFLND
-419 YLQRMVD
+419 YLKRMVD

-459 AVRAALRMIEEV
+459 AVRAALRMIDEV
-471 RRFNEQQRKKGGVEI
+471 ARFNQRQRRKGGVEI

-527 QKMETN
+527 QQMETS
-533 VLITQE
+533 VLITRE
-539 CYQATGKVF
+539 CYEATGRAF

-554 RMQVKGKER
+554 RMQVKGKEL

-571 GDEIASATTDV
+571 PEEIASATTEV
-582 LIPID
+582 MMPIN

>member
-1 MAFRLRTSQ
+1 M
-10 AEVYTKVIVKT
+10 
-21 IVRPAPVDDNVV
+21 
-33 DALAP
+33 
-38 IWVASIYGG
+38 
-47 SRQGPSVGVYRR
+47 
-59 TPLAKLIIL
+59 AKLIIL
-68 GGDQHRVFELTDG
+68 CGDRHRVFELEDD

-109 SGSHWLL
+109 RGSEWLL

-127 NNLLVTEHTLR
+127 NNLLVTEHALR
-138 SGDRIQL
+138 SGDRVQL

-150 YFVPDEGRD
+150 YFEPDERTAGAAPKTAPATD
-159 DGPDHASAS
+159 D
-168 AAAETA
+168 
-174 RADDEDTQRASS
+174 DTQHATS
-186 HRLRNLAALIEI
+186 HKLRNFAALIEI

-210 ILETI
+210 VLETI

-221 LIKAERGFLI
+221 LISAERGFLI
-231 LVQDGALDFK
+231 LVQDGVLDVK

-246 DKTDIQNPSK
+246 DKTAIEDPSK
-256 SISRSVLDNVTK
+256 LISRSVLDGVMT
-268 TGEPVLTTDAQ
+268 TGEPVLTTNAQ
-279 TALSGSMSITALEVR
+279 VALSGSRSIMALEVR

-302 LKERILGALYV
+302 VKEHILGALYV
-313 DSKVAEAKFNEESQ
+313 DSKFAQAQFNVESQ

-335 QAAIAIENARLFDEV
+335 QAAVAIENARLFDEV

-362 TFQKYVPADV
+362 MFQKYVPADV

-377 KMNDGGRLSAK
+377 KMKDGGRLSAK

-406 KLPPEQVVGFLND
+406 KLAPEHVVGFLND

-471 RRFNEQQRKKGGVEI
+471 TRFNEQQRRRRGVEV

-527 QKMETN
+527 QKMRTN
-533 VLITQE
+533 VLITQQ
-539 CYQATGKVF
+539 CYEATGKVF

-554 RMQVKGKER
+554 RMQVKGREH

-571 GDEIASATTDV
+571 GDQIVSATTE
-582 LIPID
+582 IMTRID
-587 P
+587 R

>member
-1 MAFRLRTSQ
+1 M
-10 AEVYTKVIVKT
+10 
-21 IVRPAPVDDNVV
+21 VV
-33 DALAP
+33 
-38 IWVASIYGG
+38 
-47 SRQGPSVGVYRR
+47 
-59 TPLAKLIIL
+59 AKLIIL
-68 GGDQHRVFELTDG
+68 RGDQHRVFELSAD

-104 CEFRR
+104 CEFQR
-109 SGSHWLL
+109 SGGQWRL

-127 NNLLVTEHTLR
+127 NNLSVTEHMLR
-138 SGDRIQL
+138 SGDRVQL
-145 GSTVL
+145 GSVVL
-150 YFVPDEGRD
+150 YFVPDEGTHQD
-159 DGPDHASAS
+159 LDVPADETVQ
-168 AAAETA
+168 AES
-174 RADDEDTQRASS
+174 QRAQRATS
-186 HRLRNLAALIEI
+186 HKLRNIAALIET
-198 TKALNSELDKAK
+198 TKALNSELDKTK

-221 LIKAERGFLI
+221 LIQAERGFLI
-231 LVQDGALDFK
+231 LVHGGVLDFA
-241 VARNR
+241 VARSR
-246 DKTDIQNPSK
+246 DKTEIQTPAQL
-256 SISRSVLDNVTK
+256 ISRSVLDGVTA
-268 TGEPVLTTDAQ
+268 TGEPMLTTDAQ
-279 TALSGSMSITALEVR
+279 TALSGSESIMALEVR

-302 LKERILGALYV
+302 LRERILGALYV
-313 DSKVAEAKFNEESQ
+313 DSKYAELQFNEESQ

-350 AESREAEKSVRQ
+350 AESREAEKSVRRM
-362 TFQKYVPADV
+362 FQKYVPADV

-377 KMNDGGRLSAK
+377 KMKDGGRLSAK

-406 KLPPEQVVGFLND
+406 KLPPEHVVGFLND

-438 IGDSVMAVFGAP
+438 VGDSVMAVFGAP
-450 VPKPDDAVR
+450 VPKPDDAAR

-471 RRFNEQQRKKGGVEI
+471 TRFNEQQRRKRGVEV

-527 QKMETN
+527 QKMRTH
-533 VLITQE
+533 VLITQQ
-539 CYQATGKVF
+539 CYEATGKVF

-554 RMQVKGKER
+554 PMHVKGKTE

-571 GDEIASATTDV
+571 RDEITSTPTE
-582 LIPID
+582 IMRRID
-587 P
+587 R

>member
-1 MAFRLRTSQ
+1 
-10 AEVYTKVIVKT
+10 
-21 IVRPAPVDDNVV
+21 
-33 DALAP
+33 
-38 IWVASIYGG
+38 
-47 SRQGPSVGVYRR
+47 
-59 TPLAKLIIL
+59 LAKLIIL
-68 GGDQHRVFELTDG
+68 GGDQHRVFELTDD
-81 PTSVGRAPDNML
+81 PTTVGRAPDNVL

-109 SGSHWLL
+109 IGAQWLL
-116 RDLGSFNGSFV
+116 RDLGSFNGSFL
-127 NNLLVTEHTLR
+127 NNLSVTEHTLC
-138 SGDRIQL
+138 SGDRVQL

-159 DGPDHASAS
+159 DGL
-168 AAAETA
+168 AAGPATERA
-174 RADDEDTQRASS
+174 RADDEDTQRATS
-186 HRLRNLAALIEI
+186 HKLRNFAALIEI

-210 ILETI
+210 VLETI

-221 LIKAERGFLI
+221 LIQAERGFLI
-231 LVQDGALDFK
+231 LVQDGVLDFK

-246 DKTDIQNPSK
+246 DKTDIRNPSRL
-256 SISRSVLDNVTK
+256 ISRFVLDVVT
-268 TGEPVLTTDAQ
+268 TMGEPVLTTDAQ

-313 DSKVAEAKFNEESQ
+313 DSKVAETKFNEESQ

-335 QAAIAIENARLFDEV
+335 QAAIAIENARLFDDI
-350 AESREAEKSVRQ
+350 AESREAEKHVRQ
-362 TFQKYVPADV
+362 MFQKYVPADV
-372 VREVL
+372 VREALNL
-377 KMNDGGRLSAK
+377 KAGGRLSAK

-471 RRFNEQQRKKGGVEI
+471 GRFNEQQRKKGGVEI

-527 QKMETN
+527 QKMATN
-533 VLITQE
+533 VLITQQ
-539 CYQATGKVF
+539 CYEATGKVF

-554 RMQVKGKER
+554 RMQVKGKEQ

-571 GDEIASATTDV
+571 RDEIESTTTDI
-582 LIPID
+582 LTPIK